1 MQRFARVFLSL
12 MVVLASACHA
22 QSEGKQCTVA
32 IDTGHSPTAQG
43 ATSSRGVEE
52 FNFNQNMA
60 KVLLNQLLKD
70 GTNAF
75 LIDTA
80 NKSLQQR
87 TSPASLRDAT
97 LLISIHHD
105 SVQPKYLS
113 KWTYEGVEHSYSDR
127 FHGYSLFVSTAN
139 PHPDESLD
147 LAHDIGSS
155 LLKAGFTPSLHHAE
169 QIKGENRLLVDRKR
183 GIYDYDDL
191 IILKTAPIP
200 AVLLE
205 CGVIVNR
212 QEESRLSD
220 PAYQQ
225 KLAQAVAAGIK
236 LACQSQIGPH
246 P

>member
-1 MQRFARVFLSL
+1 MERTRSV
-12 MVVLASACHA
+12 
-22 QSEGKQCTVA
+22 
-32 IDTGHSPTAQG
+32 
-43 ATSSRGVEE
+43 
-52 FNFNQNMA
+52 
-60 KVLLNQLLKD
+60 
-70 GTNAF
+70 
-75 LIDTA
+75 IDTA

-87 TSPASLRDAT
+87 TSPASLGDAT

-113 KWTYEGVEHSYSDR
+113 KWTYGGVEHSYSDR

-139 PHPDESLD
+139 PHPDESSD

-155 LLKAGFTPSLHHAE
+155 LLKAGFTPSLHYAE
-169 QIKGENRLLVDRKR
+169 QIKGENRPLVDRKR

-236 LACQSQIGPH
+236 LARQSQIGPH